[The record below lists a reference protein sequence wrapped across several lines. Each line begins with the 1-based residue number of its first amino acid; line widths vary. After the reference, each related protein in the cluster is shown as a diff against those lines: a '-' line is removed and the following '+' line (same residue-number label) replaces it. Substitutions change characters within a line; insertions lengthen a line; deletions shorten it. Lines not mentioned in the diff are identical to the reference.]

1 MKQRLGK
8 LLLKHFKEL
17 EEDYSDEQ
25 IIYALEDGN
34 FLKDWCDKFDQLEI
48 EFIHDFYT
56 KKLNSKKA

>member
-8 LLLKHFKEL
+8 LLINHFKEL
-17 EEDYSDEQ
+17 EEDYTDEQ

-34 FLKDWCDKFDQLEI
+34 FLKEWCDKFDQLEI

>member
-1 MKQRLGK
+1 MTKRLGS
-8 LLLKHFKEL
+8 LLIKHFKEL
-17 EEDYSDEQ
+17 DEDYSDEE

-34 FLKDWCDKFDQLEI
+34 FLKEWCDKFDQLDI

>member
-8 LLLKHFKEL
+8 LLINHFKEL
-17 EEDYSDEQ
+17 EDDYSDEQ

-56 KKLNSKKA
+56 KKLNSKKS

>member
-8 LLLKHFKEL
+8 LLLKHFNEL